1 MSVICKLVILT
12 LGEFCPEEKFNNKY
26 LETFFFFLLG
36 GKVTAMYL
44 VGRNHECCWTSF
56 SYRTA
61 SYSKELSSENVKSVE
76 VE

>member
-1 MSVICKLVILT
+1 MSVICKPVILT
-12 LGEFCPEEKFNNKY
+12 LGEFCPKEKFDNKY
-26 LETFFFFLLG
+26 LETFFFIRWES
-36 GKVTAMYL
+36 VTVIYL

-61 SYSKELSSENVKSVE
+61 SYSKELSGKNVKSVE